1 MIGYGDLKSEREKE
15 KVEVY
20 NDRFMIWKLSEYFFR
35 KRRKSSLWVK
45 VAVLVVDEFRGVKG
59 YLSGNVRWIWILSLG
74 EFWVEMREGYEFR
87 SIKWFYISFK
97 ES

>member
-45 VAVLVVDEFRGVKG
+45 VVVLVVDEFWGVKG